1 MALLRLALA
10 LRLPRTAAVPR
21 REIPMLRGS
30 NKVVLVRRLRRERRN
45 KTSINNFHKVLRRL
59 VLRLDR
65 LQTKWAGLSSRG
77 SAIKEEL
84 Q

>member
-1 MALLRLALA
+1 MAHRLLRI
-10 LRLPRTAAVPR
+10 RTAPGKAALEHRPR
-21 REIPMLRGS
+21 ARPH
-30 NKVVLVRRLRRERRN
+30 KTLV
-45 KTSINNFHKVLRRL
+45 NNFHKVLRRL

>member
-1 MALLRLALA
+1 
-10 LRLPRTAAVPR
+10 
-21 REIPMLRGS
+21 MLRGS